1 MLNRSLFKHRFREA
15 SPFLKRGFTLIE
27 MMVVM
32 AVVALLL
39 SIAVPRYFG
48 SLERSKEAALRQNL
62 AVVRDVL
69 DKFYTDQGRYP
80 ENLDELVEKKYL
92 RALPVDPLT
101 ESDKTWIQV
110 PSQDQSIKGISDI
123 RSGAEGSAI
132 DGVPF
137 EQW

>member
-1 MLNRSLFKHRFREA
+1 
-15 SPFLKRGFTLIE
+15 
-27 MMVVM
+27 M

-110 PSQDQSIKGISDI
+110 PSQDQNIKGISDI